1 MKEVKV
7 NAFEE
12 LAMDEMITVDGGI
25 VSGGC
30 VAGGLALMAV
40 GYNARTGYTRTANRG
55 GKTYSVTYKPT
66 SGNRNFGTVCYTVG
80 ASLIGH
86 GIGGRAGS
94 AAGCGISLA
103 TGHYE

>member
-12 LAMDEMITVDGGI
+12 LVKEEMMAVDGGI
-25 VSGGC
+25 VNGYC
-30 VAGGLALMAV
+30 VAGGALLMAI
-40 GYNARTGYTRTANRG
+40 GYNARTGYTTTAHRG
-55 GKTYSVTYKPT
+55 GRTYSVTYNPS

-94 AAGCGISLA
+94 AAGCGIGLA
-103 TGHYE
+103 TAHYE

>member
-1 MKEVKV
+1 MKEVNV
-7 NAFEE
+7 FEE

-40 GYNARTGYTRTANRG
+40 GYNARTGYTRTAHRG